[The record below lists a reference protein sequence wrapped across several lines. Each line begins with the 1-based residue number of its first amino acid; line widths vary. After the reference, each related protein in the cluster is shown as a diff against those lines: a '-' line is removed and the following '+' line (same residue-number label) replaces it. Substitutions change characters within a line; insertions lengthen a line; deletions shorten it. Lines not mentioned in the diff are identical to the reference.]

1 MGETLYGMLTVIACW
16 TIWSAAFVGFGLIGE
31 RFFRPPA
38 VQLSFTRFWTGLA
51 LVTFF
56 LQIWHLFLPVD
67 WKASAVVLL
76 IGFAGIGSRFK
87 GALGCLADLSRR
99 RFLLLSVS
107 ALALWVANI
116 SLRAPWNYDSGL
128 YHFQMIRWLNE
139 YAIVPGLG
147 NLHMRLAF
155 NQSYFLYP
163 ALLNV
168 SPFFLKGYQAANSL
182 LFLAL
187 VGQLLFRSINPLI
200 GSAELRIFSILMS
213 AMVVKQGLRESLSSP
228 SPDFAIFIFG
238 VVIVLWLVECLVYY
252 RGRTALDRSTF
263 AAVLLVA
270 CCGVTFKL
278 SFLAVA
284 LSVGTLLLWL
294 VWKTSETGPS
304 ALIAS
309 AAAICISF
317 LAVWAARGVIISG
330 YPLFPMTFAGM
341 ELDWRVP
348 APQANETARLVYSWA
363 RKRGES
369 PERVLNDSTWLKSW
383 INKNARNANVNRPIL
398 LFVICLGALPCLHY
412 AYRSKSVLSGLS
424 LLPLAP
430 PTLWLLFWFLT
441 APDPRFASAAFNL
454 LAAWSATLLL
464 VQLWAICRWNQPWL
478 IRASVVIAILLVAP
492 RVIKNGAPTMCIGA
506 IPAPPLEQ
514 VTTRSGLIL
523 YVPRTNDQA
532 WNAPLPSAPFTNPSL
547 ETRSKILQDGF
558 RSGR

>member
-38 VQLSFTRFWTGLA
+38 VQLSSARFWTGLA

-147 NLHMRLAF
+147 NLHTRLAF

-168 SPFFLKGYQAANSL
+168 SPFFLKAYQAANSL

-187 VGQLLFRSINPLI
+187 VGQLLFRSINPLM

-284 LSVGTLLLWL
+284 LSV
-294 VWKTSETGPS
+294 
-304 ALIAS
+304 
-309 AAAICISF
+309 
-317 LAVWAARGVIISG
+317 
-330 YPLFPMTFAGM
+330 
-341 ELDWRVP
+341 
-348 APQANETARLVYSWA
+348 
-363 RKRGES
+363 
-369 PERVLNDSTWLKSW
+369 ST
-383 INKNARNANVNRPIL
+383 
-398 LFVICLGALPCLHY
+398 
-412 AYRSKSVLSGLS
+412 
-424 LLPLAP
+424 
-430 PTLWLLFWFLT
+430 
-441 APDPRFASAAFNL
+441 
-454 LAAWSATLLL
+454 
-464 VQLWAICRWNQPWL
+464 
-478 IRASVVIAILLVAP
+478 
-492 RVIKNGAPTMCIGA
+492 
-506 IPAPPLEQ
+506 
-514 VTTRSGLIL
+514 
-523 YVPRTNDQA
+523 
-532 WNAPLPSAPFTNPSL
+532 
-547 ETRSKILQDGF
+547 
-558 RSGR
+558 